1 MKILF
6 TGLSGFIGT
15 RILPGIEKDHEIWSF
30 SRPSSSKIEDIQHI
44 EGDLKNPRDIHRAIE
59 TVKPETIIL
68 MGAISSLYEAEKD
81 TLETHLINTSS
92 VEHFIRS
99 ANKLMPN
106 NIPRII
112 FFSTDLVYDGYE
124 IEKPEGYKETDPPHP
139 KSKYA
144 RSKLEAEHLLN
155 FYSNSL
161 ILRIALTYGPPE
173 TDMRGYVA
181 SLVTAIKNNNTINL
195 FQDEWRTPIH
205 VDGIATAL
213 TKLIN
218 LKNLPQIIHLSG
230 TERLSR
236 VQLGYKLINQIQ
248 AGYINIDIKLRQ
260 DSPTGKIRGID
271 CSLGNQLLQSKL
283 ALKN

>member
-30 SRPSSSKIEDIQHI
+30 SRFSSSKIEWVKNI
-44 EGDLKNPRDIHRAIE
+44 EGDLRNPRDIHQAID
-59 TVKPETIIL
+59 TIKPATIVL

-81 TLETHLINTSS
+81 SLQTHLVNTTS

-99 ANKLMPN
+99 AKMLMPN
-106 NIPRII
+106 NLPRII
-112 FFSTDLVYDGYE
+112 FFSTDLVYDGYKV
-124 IEKPEGYKETDPPHP
+124 EKPEGYKETDPPHP

-155 FYSNSL
+155 FYNNSL
-161 ILRIALTYGPPE
+161 ILRIALTYGPPD
-173 TDMRGYVA
+173 TDMKGYLA
-181 SLVTAIKNNNTINL
+181 SLVKSINNNEVITL
-195 FQDEWRTPIH
+195 FKDEWRTPIH
-205 VDGIATAL
+205 VDGIASTL

-218 LKNLPQIIHLSG
+218 LKNLPQLIHLSG

-236 VQLGYKLINQIQ
+236 VELGYKLINQIQ
-248 AGYINIDIKLRQ
+248 AGYTKIDIKLRQ
-260 DSPTGKIRGID
+260 DSPAGKIRGID
-271 CSLGNQLLQSKL
+271 CSMNNQLLQSKL